1 MNIRAL
7 LLCFLSTAIA
17 IPFYSDYQL
26 DDSNPLTNLPVGDP
40 VYEAGIPNPV
50 DLNSNPNI
58 NPGSAGPFHQDIPY
72 TSLDGQS
79 RQNKADNPP
88 PVMGSTAGQ
97 DVCCGP
103 KRGEEKQVCQKRK

>member
-7 LLCFLSTAIA
+7 FLLCFLSTAIA

-26 DDSNPLTNLPVGDP
+26 DDSNPLTTLPVGGP
-40 VYEAGIPNPV
+40 VYEAGIPNP
-50 DLNSNPNI
+50 NI
-58 NPGSAGPFHQDIPY
+58 NLGSAKPLSEDIPS
-72 TSLDGQS
+72 TPLDGQPQ
-79 RQNKADNPP
+79 QNDANTPP
-88 PVMGSTAGQ
+88 PVIGSTVGQ